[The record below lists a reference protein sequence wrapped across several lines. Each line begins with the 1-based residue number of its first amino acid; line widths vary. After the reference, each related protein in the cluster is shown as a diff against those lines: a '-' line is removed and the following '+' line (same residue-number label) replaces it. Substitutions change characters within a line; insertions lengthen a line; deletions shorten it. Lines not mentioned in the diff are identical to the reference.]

1 MSAGAAPR
9 EGAPTIATRADGVVT
24 VGRERSYGEMS
35 LVSMLVLFL
44 EAVLALVVGVVRAE
58 TLPVP
63 NPWSSFT
70 LGPLTL
76 PFLLVV
82 GAVVGAAVSWLAVL
96 PTVWLSDALGRRF
109 SGRAAWWCVPLVAA
123 AGLAPV
129 GGYAAMGAGPLTA
142 LWWWLVGTAALAVPA
157 LLCRVERRGVFGSVA
172 LWGSLAVLSAATVGG
187 AALHTGLVERS
198 RPPVLTRDALVG
210 TWTDGGGGTVTFAAD
225 GAVSVSGGTTH
236 SLDGDFSV
244 SVGKCAGAGTWT
256 FEAARDAWAQKVH
269 TAVGDC
275 AWDPWYVGGTR
286 GRVVLY
292 RYVGDPDSP
301 DVYELAKAP

>member
-1 MSAGAAPR
+1 M
-9 EGAPTIATRADGVVT
+9 T
-24 VGRERSYGEMS
+24 VGQERSYGAMA

-44 EAVLALVVGVVRAE
+44 EAVLALVVGVVHFE

-63 NPWSSFT
+63 NPWSGFT

-76 PFLLVV
+76 PFLLVA
-82 GAVVGAAVSWLAVL
+82 GAVVGAAVSWLLVL
-96 PTVWLSDALGRRF
+96 PTVWLSDVLGRRL
-109 SGRAAWWCVPLVAA
+109 SGRAAWWWVPLVAA

-129 GGYAAMGAGPLTA
+129 GGYAALGASPLTA
-142 LWWWLVGTAALAVPA
+142 LGWWLVGTAALTVPA
-157 LLCRVERRGVFGSVA
+157 LLCRVGRRGMFGSVA
-172 LWGSLAVLSAATVGG
+172 LWGTLVVLSAATVG
-187 AALHTGLVERS
+187 AAAPHTGLVERY

-236 SLDGDFSV
+236 SLDTDFAV
-244 SVGKCAGAGTWT
+244 IVGKCAGAGTWT

-269 TAVGDC
+269 TAVEDC

-292 RYVGDPDSP
+292 QYVGDPDSP
-301 DVYELAKAP
+301 DVHALTKAP